1 MSAIGRTLRGGL
13 FAAGVLATMGSG
25 AAAVFDRPAE
35 AQAPPS
41 CDPERCNR
49 YCEARHG
56 PFAHGECWGDE
67 CLCAI

>member
-1 MSAIGRTLRGGL
+1 MSAIGRKVRGGL
-13 FAAGVLATMGSG
+13 FATAVLGSMSFGAAGVFA
-25 AAAVFDRPAE
+25 RPAQAE
-35 AQAPPS
+35 APPR
-41 CDPERCNR
+41 CDPVQCNR